1 MFAKM
6 LQANGM
12 RSGVVYATGIM
23 KAREVIRMA
32 ADFRAQ
38 ETIHP
43 MTDRILREN
52 EKAALAG
59 DFDGTALEINFTF
72 SIPASVQVGK
82 EAGYLG

>member
-12 RSGVVYATGIM
+12 RSGVVYATGMM
-23 KAREVIRMA
+23 KARDIVSKA

-38 ETIHP
+38 ETIRP
-43 MTDRILREN
+43 MTDRILQEN
-52 EKAALAG
+52 EKAAGQG
-59 DFDGTALEINFTF
+59 DFDGIAFENTFSF
-72 SIPASVQVGK
+72 SIPASEQVSK